1 MSSSSDDDDA
11 SPDNTELASNRLLGN
26 VQREASNGGDSDA
39 ESFSRTRSPD
49 LFESGSVTPTPD
61 VNGTS
66 FQGYGKVKKQEEEEE
81 SVESELSGIAPM
93 KEDAGSE
100 RAASPGEGS
109 EQTLETPDDTPSL
122 KESILSSPASSKAP
136 SRVSLAHRHRPGALQ
151 PFERRFSARLSPS
164 PLASPRNTSPAF
176 LNPHSRQ
183 TSVNSILLQSQDGSE
198 TDTPQPPW
206 EVVRWTKLK
215 KITGTIFSETGRR
228 NYGRPTVICIG
239 ASIAVGTSKGLALIF
254 DYHQSLSATIGLGT
268 KAVESGTVTALAISA
283 DHSTIATGH
292 ASGNIFTW
300 ELARPAK
307 PFLHIP
313 PVERTRLAERASDGH
328 VSGSAVVHVGF
339 LGTRHTAL
347 VSADEGGMAF
357 SHLATRGFG
366 AVARTV
372 KTTRILG
379 RYPIVPVPGK
389 SAEKPRKPS
398 SVLAFSPLPLGNVE
412 QPTDDLGLT
421 ALLTPYLLVIVSTTP
436 IAETQFKS
444 PRPKDVEPH
453 STLSGC
459 LAWFPAVKLR
469 KPISGTNQ
477 TVSKTKLVY
486 SWSNILTI
494 LDVDA
499 VASQEKDK
507 LAVVNFR
514 PRSRWKGEEAIVAI
528 QWLGRSVL
536 GVLTISQRLIILED
550 TSLRIT
556 DSYDLL
562 YKHIYHQ
569 DLFSRQLQP
578 VVEQLDEE
586 DTSMH
591 GVVADA
597 FHMSFR
603 AYKGRLF
610 LLGFN
615 DVSVGTL
622 SNWADRL
629 VALMEEGDYIAAI
642 RLATSYYSGDT
653 DKITVGLP
661 EDDELRHTLVQEK
674 LLEMITASLKYTFA
688 GADFSD
694 DDGRHLQFR
703 ELAEASFTAC
713 MSMNEIEFLFEEI
726 YEMYE
731 QASLEEIF
739 FEVLEPYI
747 LNEEIVSIPPN
758 VLKDLI
764 SQYASNDRAKRLEE
778 MICRLDTGT
787 MDLNQTTTLC
797 KQHRLYDAL
806 IYVWNQAIRDYIT
819 PFIDLLS
826 LIKLIHLEETNAN
839 NESLMDSAR
848 KIFPYMAYTF
858 TGRVYPSGAE
868 MDEVDAHRAKAEMY
882 GFLFSGRTIPWP
894 PGSGMEFET
903 IEDTDD
909 EEPPYPYL
917 SLILRFDTPSFM
929 SMLNEA
935 FEDQFLNG
943 TSDSNGTSANG
954 DGAPTLLPTR
964 QTIVSILLEVLR
976 SDEFDA
982 QDAIYLDMFIARN
995 LPKFA
1000 QFILLPG
1007 STIRGV
1013 LEGLCDYPSDDV
1025 AEDCQLSVEYLLSFY
1040 HPTDL
1045 ATLIPLF
1052 RQAGFFRVLKSVY
1065 GGSKQYPQL
1074 IETYFA
1080 DANDREKVFDTIGDC
1095 LRPKS
1100 GLTSKERRDVEA
1112 VVIKNATTLA
1122 NINTVRVAEVLRD
1135 YAPYLVE
1142 PVLDKLVEDSQAQFV
1157 LLRTLKEPALHDD
1170 RGTQQ
1175 ANEFG
1180 QGFDELYVQLMCK
1193 YDPTHVADYVE
1204 MLTSGDLRL
1213 DRVLPAMESSGVIDA
1228 AVVLMARDGLARKA
1242 MDRLVRH
1249 MQTLET
1255 ALTGLISAAAE
1266 SPDAG
1271 NTTETADDLLNA
1283 VQKYAKVGLW
1293 LCNGQTK
1300 ASDHSKKEKRK
1311 KPNLKDPEADLSLD
1325 ERLWLDLIDIIVVIA
1340 KEVSS
1345 AFDELPV
1352 DSSLEEARIT
1362 SSLRTTV
1369 QTAFSA
1375 LLTSTTRPKL
1385 PTKTTLTAVPATQP
1399 HPSFLLILRAFL
1411 TRASRS
1417 SPSLS
1422 DLRLVLQDIF
1432 AAYTFEE
1439 TILDLANQFLDKDLF
1454 GIVDQ
1459 GWKLRQRGWRAKG
1472 LSCEKCKRRVWGPG
1486 VGGDVWSK
1494 WEERVKEEERIKREK
1509 RVGVL
1514 ESQRRASEGR
1524 IERGKGRAVGLPPA
1538 ENESLAPTGHM
1549 DGAGDNETQEGVQD
1563 VEVVSTR
1570 KEPDLG
1576 PLIVFACRHVW
1587 HRTCLDQAMEIA
1599 IREGRMHV
1607 NDLETRARD
1616 ELQCPIAHQ
1625 HQH

>member
-11 SPDNTELASNRLLGN
+11 SPEHTELANNKLLDN

-49 LFESGSVTPTPD
+49 LFESGNVTPTPD
-61 VNGTS
+61 INGTS
-66 FQGYGKVKKQEEEEE
+66 FQGYGKVKKQVEEE
-81 SVESELSGIAPM
+81 SVDSSELASMDENARRGQVV
-93 KEDAGSE
+93 
-100 RAASPGEGS
+100 SPGEGS

-122 KESILSSPASSKAP
+122 KESILSSPGSSKAP
-136 SRVSLAHRHRPGALQ
+136 SRISVAHRHRPGALQ
-151 PFERRFSARLSPS
+151 PFERRFSARLAPS
-164 PLASPRNTSPAF
+164 PLASPRTTSPAF
-176 LNPHSRQ
+176 PNARSRQ
-183 TSVNSILLQSQDGSE
+183 TSVNSMLLQSQDESE

-215 KITGTIFSETGRR
+215 KITGTVFSETGRR
-228 NYGRPTVICIG
+228 NYGRPTVISIG

-300 ELARPAK
+300 ELSRPAK

-313 PVERTRLAERASDGH
+313 PTERSRLAERASDGH

-379 RYPIVPVPGK
+379 RYPTVPVTGK
-389 SAEKPRKPS
+389 PADKPRKQS

-469 KPISGTNQ
+469 RPIPGTNQ

-486 SWSNILTI
+486 CWSNVLTI

-499 VASQEKDK
+499 VPSQEKDK

-514 PRSRWKGEEAIVAI
+514 PRSRWKSEEAIVAV

-536 GVLTISQRLIILED
+536 GVLTISQSLIILED
-550 TSLRIT
+550 PSLRIT
-556 DSYDLL
+556 DSFDLL
-562 YKHIYHQ
+562 NKHIYHQ

-586 DTSMH
+586 DSSMH

-610 LLGFN
+610 LLGFK

-661 EDDELRHTLVQEK
+661 EDDESRHTLVQEK

-688 GADFSD
+688 GTDSSD
-694 DDGRHLQFR
+694 DDEKLLQFK
-703 ELAEASFTAC
+703 ELATASFTAC
-713 MSMNEIEFLFEEI
+713 MSMDEIEFLFGEI
-726 YEMYE
+726 YEVYE
-731 QASLEEIF
+731 QASVEEIF

-747 LNEEIVSIPPN
+747 LDEEITSIPPD

-764 SQYASNDRAKRLEE
+764 SQYASKDRAKRLEE

-787 MDLNQTTTLC
+787 MDLHQTTTLC

-806 IYVWNQAIRDYIT
+806 IYVWNQAIGDYIT

-826 LIKLIHLEETNAN
+826 LIKLIHLDEANAN
-839 NESLMDSAR
+839 NESLMASAM

-858 TGRVYPSGAE
+858 TGRVYPSGVE
-868 MDEVDAHRAKAEMY
+868 MDESDAHRAKAEMY
-882 GFLFSGRTIPWP
+882 GFLFSGRTISWP
-894 PGSGMEFET
+894 PGSGMDFET

-917 SLILRFDTPSFM
+917 SLILRFDTSSFM

-935 FEDQFLNG
+935 FEDHFLNG
-943 TSDSNGTSANG
+943 TSDSNGTTNG
-954 DGAPTLLPTR
+954 DGTPTLLPTR
-964 QTIVSILLEVLR
+964 QTIISILLDVLR

-982 QDAIYLDMFIARN
+982 EDSIYLDMFIARN

-1007 STIRGV
+1007 STIRNV

-1045 ATLIPLF
+1045 ASLIPLF

-1065 GGSKQYPQL
+1065 AGSKQYPQL

-1080 DANDREKVFDTIGDC
+1080 DANDRETVFDTIGDC
-1095 LRPKS
+1095 IRPKS

-1112 VVIKNATTLA
+1112 VIVKNAAALA
-1122 NINTVRVAEVLRD
+1122 SINTVRTAEVLRD
-1135 YAPYLVE
+1135 YASHLIE
-1142 PVLDKLVEDSQAQFV
+1142 PVLDRLEADSQAQFI
-1157 LLRTLKEPALHDD
+1157 LLRTLIEPTLHDD
-1170 RGTQQ
+1170 SGIQQ
-1175 ANEFG
+1175 ASDLG
-1180 QGFDELYVQLMCK
+1180 QGFDERYVQLMCK

-1204 MLTSGDLRL
+1204 LLKSGDLRL
-1213 DRVLPAMESSGVIDA
+1213 DRVLPAMESSGIIDA
-1228 AVVLMARDGLARKA
+1228 AVVLMAREGLARKA
-1242 MDRLVRH
+1242 MDRLVKH

-1266 SPDAG
+1266 SPDAS
-1271 NTTETADDLLNA
+1271 NTTETADDLLDA
-1283 VQKYAKVGLW
+1283 VQKYAKVGIW
-1293 LCNGQTK
+1293 LCQGQTK
-1300 ASDHSKKEKRK
+1300 ATDRSKKEKKK

-1325 ERLWLDLIDIIVVIA
+1325 EKLWLDLIDVIVVIT

-1345 AFDELPV
+1345 VVDDLPA
-1352 DSSLEEARIT
+1352 DSSLEGTKIT

-1369 QTAFSA
+1369 QMAFSA
-1375 LLTSTTRPKL
+1375 LLTSTTRPKPL
-1385 PTKTTLTAVPATQP
+1385 GKANIPAVPATQP
-1399 HPSFLLILRAFL
+1399 HPTFLFILRAFL

-1422 DLRLVLQDIF
+1422 DLRSVLQDIF

-1459 GWKLRQRGWRAKG
+1459 GWRLRQRGWRAKG

-1486 VGGDVWSK
+1486 VGGDVWGK
-1494 WEERVKEEERIKREK
+1494 WEERVKQEERLRREK
-1509 RVGVL
+1509 REGVL
-1514 ESQRRASEGR
+1514 ELQRRASEGK

-1538 ENESLAPTGHM
+1538 EDEASPSKGLMHS
-1549 DGAGDNETQEGVQD
+1549 AGDHETQEGV
-1563 VEVVSTR
+1563 STTGMFGIG
-1570 KEPDLG
+1570 L
-1576 PLIVFACRHVW
+1576 VW
-1587 HRTCLDQAMEIA
+1587 SK
-1599 IREGRMHV
+1599 
-1607 NDLETRARD
+1607 
-1616 ELQCPIAHQ
+1616 
-1625 HQH
+1625 

>member
-1 MSSSSDDDDA
+1 
-11 SPDNTELASNRLLGN
+11 
-26 VQREASNGGDSDA
+26 
-39 ESFSRTRSPD
+39 
-49 LFESGSVTPTPD
+49 
-61 VNGTS
+61 
-66 FQGYGKVKKQEEEEE
+66 
-81 SVESELSGIAPM
+81 
-93 KEDAGSE
+93 
-100 RAASPGEGS
+100 
-109 EQTLETPDDTPSL
+109 
-122 KESILSSPASSKAP
+122 
-136 SRVSLAHRHRPGALQ
+136 
-151 PFERRFSARLSPS
+151 
-164 PLASPRNTSPAF
+164 
-176 LNPHSRQ
+176 
-183 TSVNSILLQSQDGSE
+183 VNSILIESQDGSE
-198 TDTPQPPW
+198 ADTPQPPW

-215 KITGTIFSETGRR
+215 KITGTVFSETGKR
-228 NYGRPTVICIG
+228 NYGRATVISIG

-254 DYHQSLSATIGLGT
+254 DYHQNLTATIGLGT
-268 KAVESGTVTALAISA
+268 KAIESGAVTALAISA

-313 PVERTRLAERASDGH
+313 PLERSRLAERVADGH

-379 RYPIVPVPGK
+379 RYPAVPTPGK
-389 SAEKPRKPS
+389 PIERSRKAS

-412 QPTDDLGLT
+412 QPTDNLGLT

-469 KPISGTNQ
+469 RPISGTDQ
-477 TVSKTKLVY
+477 KVSKTKLVY
-486 SWSNILTI
+486 CWSNVLTI
-494 LDVDA
+494 LDVDS
-499 VASQEKDK
+499 VPSLEKDK

-514 PRSRWKGEEAIVAI
+514 PRSRWKSEEAIVAV

-550 TSLRIT
+550 TSLRVT
-556 DSYDLL
+556 DSFDLL
-562 YKHIYHQ
+562 HKHIYHQ

-586 DTSMH
+586 DASMH

-661 EDDELRHTLVQEK
+661 EDDESRHTLVQEK
-674 LLEMITASLKYTFA
+674 LLEMITASLKYIFA
-688 GADFSD
+688 GTGFND
-694 DDGRHLQFR
+694 DDDERRIQFR
-703 ELAEASFTAC
+703 ELATASFTAC
-713 MSMNEIEFLFEEI
+713 MCMNEIEFLFEET
-726 YEMYE
+726 YEAYD
-731 QASLEEIF
+731 QASVEDIF

-747 LNEEIVSIPPN
+747 LDEEITSIPPD

-764 SQYASNDRAKRLEE
+764 SQYASKDRAKRLEE
-778 MICRLDTGT
+778 MICRLDTNT
-787 MDLNQTTTLC
+787 MDLHQTTTLC

-826 LIKLIHLEETNAN
+826 LIKLIHLDEANAG
-839 NESLMDSAR
+839 NEQLMTSAMT
-848 KIFPYMAYTF
+848 IFPYMAYTF
-858 TGRVYPSGAE
+858 TGRVYPSGVE
-868 MDEVDAHRAKAEMY
+868 MDESDAYRAKAEMY
-882 GFLFSGRTIPWP
+882 GFLFSGTTISWP
-894 PGSGMEFET
+894 PSSGMIFET

-909 EEPPYPYL
+909 AEPQYPYL

-935 FEDQFLNG
+935 FEDHFLNG
-943 TSDSNGTSANG
+943 TSDSNGIFSNG
-954 DGAPTLLPTR
+954 DGDFKGPTLLPTR
-964 QTIVSILLEVLR
+964 QMIISILLEVLG

-982 QDAIYLDMFIARN
+982 EDSIYLDMFIARN
-995 LPKFA
+995 LPKFP

-1007 STIRGV
+1007 STIRKV
-1013 LEGLCDYPSDDV
+1013 LEGLCNYPSDEV
-1025 AEDCQLSVEYLLSFY
+1025 AEDCQLSIEYLLSFY
-1040 HPTDL
+1040 RPTDL
-1045 ATLIPLF
+1045 TSLIPLF

-1065 GGSKQYPQL
+1065 RGSKQYPQL
-1074 IETYFA
+1074 IQTYF
-1080 DANDREKVFDTIGDC
+1080 DDVNDRESVFDTIGDC
-1095 LRPKS
+1095 LRPSS
-1100 GLTSKERRDVEA
+1100 GLTNKERRDVEA
-1112 VVIKNATTLA
+1112 VVVKNATTLA
-1122 NINTVRVAEVLRD
+1122 NINTVRTAQVLRD
-1135 YAPYLVE
+1135 YSYHLIE
-1142 PVLDKLVEDSQAQFV
+1142 SVLDGLKEEPQAQFI
-1157 LLRTLKEPALHDD
+1157 LLRTLMEPTLHDNSGNHQSID
-1170 RGTQQ
+1170 L
-1175 ANEFG
+1175 G
-1180 QGFDELYVQLMCK
+1180 QGFEERYVQLMCK

-1204 MLTSGDLRL
+1204 LLKSGDLRL
-1213 DRVLPAMESSGVIDA
+1213 ERVLPAMESSGVIDA
-1228 AVVLMARDGLARKA
+1228 AVVLMARDGFARKA
-1242 MDRLVRH
+1242 MDRLVKH

-1266 SPDAG
+1266 SPDVG
-1271 NTTETADDLLNA
+1271 NTTETADDLLDA
-1283 VQKYAKVGLW
+1283 VHKYAKVGIW
-1293 LCNGQTK
+1293 LCQGQTK
-1300 ASDHSKKEKRK
+1300 ATDHSKRAKKK
-1311 KPNLKDPEADLSLD
+1311 KPNLKEPEADLSLD
-1325 ERLWLDLIDIIVVIA
+1325 ERLWLDLIDIVVVVT

-1345 AFDELPV
+1345 AAEDLPS
-1352 DSSLEEARIT
+1352 DTTLDTTKIT
-1362 SSLRTTV
+1362 SSLRTIV
-1369 QTAFSA
+1369 QSAFSA
-1375 LLTSTTRPKL
+1375 LLTSTTRPKPL
-1385 PTKTTLTAVPATQP
+1385 ANTNSPSMPSAQP
-1399 HPSFLLILRAFL
+1399 HPTFLFILRAFL

-1454 GIVDQ
+1454 SIVDE
-1459 GWKLRQRGWRAKG
+1459 GWRLRQRGWRAKG
-1472 LSCEKCKRRVWGPG
+1472 MLCEKCKRRVWGPG
-1486 VGGDVWSK
+1486 VGGDVWGK
-1494 WEERVKEEERIKREK
+1494 WEERVKEEDRIKREK
-1509 RVGVL
+1509 REGVL
-1514 ESQRRASEGR
+1514 ELQRRAGEGK
-1524 IERGKGRAVGLPPA
+1524 IERGKGRAVG
-1538 ENESLAPTGHM
+1538 SLADAESAKPSTHADDEL
-1549 DGAGDNETQEGVQD
+1549 DGTETQHQA
-1563 VEVVSTR
+1563 SSASQNNT
-1570 KEPDLG
+1570 PTLG
-1576 PLIVFACRHVW
+1576 PLLVFACRHVW
-1587 HRTCLDQAMEIA
+1587 HRSCLEQAMEVA
-1599 IREGRMHV
+1599 VRDGRLHPL
-1607 NDLETRARD
+1607 DHASSPRD
-1616 ELQCPIAHQ
+1616 EWRCPLVH
-1625 HQH
+1625 H

>member
-11 SPDNTELASNRLLGN
+11 SPDNTEVASNRLLDN
-26 VQREASNGGDSDA
+26 VQRKASNGGDSDA

-49 LFESGSVTPTPD
+49 LVESGTVTPTPD
-61 VNGTS
+61 INGTS
-66 FQGYGKVKKQEEEEE
+66 FQGHGQVKKQEEEE
-81 SVESELSGIAPM
+81 SVASSELAPLT
-93 KEDAGSE
+93 EDARSGQVQ
-100 RAASPGEGS
+100 SPEEGS

-122 KESILSSPASSKAP
+122 KESILSSPGSSKAP
-136 SRVSLAHRHRPGALQ
+136 SRISLAHRHRPGALQ
-151 PFERRFSARLSPS
+151 PFERRFSARLTPS
-164 PLASPRNTSPAF
+164 PLASPRTTSPAF
-176 LNPHSRQ
+176 LNAHSRQ

-198 TDTPQPPW
+198 ADTPQPPW

-215 KITGTIFSETGRR
+215 KITGTVFSETGRR
-228 NYGRPTVICIG
+228 NYGRPTVISIG

-300 ELARPAK
+300 ELSRPAK

-313 PVERTRLAERASDGH
+313 PIERSRLAERASDGH

-366 AVARTV
+366 AVARIV

-379 RYPIVPVPGK
+379 RYPTVPVPVK
-389 SAEKPRKPS
+389 LAEKPRKPS

-469 KPISGTNQ
+469 RPIPGTNQ

-486 SWSNILTI
+486 CWSNILTI

-499 VASQEKDK
+499 VPSQEKDK

-514 PRSRWKGEEAIVAI
+514 PRSRWKSEEAIVAV

-550 TSLRIT
+550 TSLRTT
-556 DSYDLL
+556 DSFDLL
-562 YKHIYHQ
+562 HKHIYHQ

-586 DTSMH
+586 DASMH

-642 RLATSYYSGDT
+642 RLATSYHSGDA

-661 EDDELRHTLVQEK
+661 EDDESRHTLVQEK

-688 GADFSD
+688 GTDFSD
-694 DDGRHLQFR
+694 DGERRLQFKD
-703 ELAEASFTAC
+703 LATASFMAC
-713 MSMNEIEFLFEEI
+713 MSMNEIEFLFEEV
-726 YEMYE
+726 YEVYE
-731 QASLEEIF
+731 QASVEEIF

-747 LNEEIVSIPPN
+747 LDEEITSIPPD

-787 MDLNQTTTLC
+787 MDLHQTTTLC
-797 KQHRLYDAL
+797 KQHGLYDAL

-826 LIKLIHLEETNAN
+826 LIKLIQLDEANAN
-839 NESLMDSAR
+839 NESLMASAM

-858 TGRVYPSGAE
+858 TGRVYPSGVE
-868 MDEVDAHRAKAEMY
+868 MDESDAHRAKAEMY
-882 GFLFSGRTIPWP
+882 GFLFSGRIISWP
-894 PGSGMEFET
+894 PGSGVEFET

-935 FEDQFLNG
+935 FEDHFLNG
-943 TSDSNGTSANG
+943 TSDSNGTTNG
-954 DGAPTLLPTR
+954 GGAPTLLPTR
-964 QTIVSILLEVLR
+964 QTIISILLDVLR

-982 QDAIYLDMFIARN
+982 EDSIYLDMFIARN

-1007 STIRGV
+1007 STIRNV

-1045 ATLIPLF
+1045 ASLIPLF
-1052 RQAGFFRVLKSVY
+1052 RQAEFFRVLKSVY
-1065 GGSKQYPQL
+1065 AGSKQYPQL

-1080 DANDREKVFDTIGDC
+1080 DTNDKETVFDTIGDC
-1095 LRPKS
+1095 IRPKS

-1112 VVIKNATTLA
+1112 VIVKNAATLA
-1122 NINTVRVAEVLRD
+1122 SINTVRTAEVLRD
-1135 YAPYLVE
+1135 YAPHLVE
-1142 PVLDKLVEDSQAQFV
+1142 PVLDRLEEDSQAQFI
-1157 LLRTLKEPALHDD
+1157 LLRTLIEPALHDD
-1170 RGTQQ
+1170 SGTQQ
-1175 ANEFG
+1175 ASDLG
-1180 QGFDELYVQLMCK
+1180 QGFDERYVQLMCK

-1204 MLTSGDLRL
+1204 LLKSGDLRL

-1242 MDRLVRH
+1242 MDRLVKH

-1271 NTTETADDLLNA
+1271 NTTETADDLLDA
-1283 VQKYAKVGLW
+1283 VQKYAKVGIW
-1293 LCNGQTK
+1293 LCQGQTK
-1300 ASDHSKKEKRK
+1300 ATDHSKKEKKK

-1325 ERLWLDLIDIIVVIA
+1325 ERLWLDLIDIIVVIT

-1345 AFDELPV
+1345 VVDDLPA
-1352 DSSLEEARIT
+1352 DSSLEGTKIT

-1385 PTKTTLTAVPATQP
+1385 LTKANIPTIPATQP
-1399 HPSFLLILRAFL
+1399 HPTFLLILRAFL

-1422 DLRLVLQDIF
+1422 DLRSVLQDIF

-1459 GWKLRQRGWRAKG
+1459 GWRLRQRGWRAKG

-1486 VGGDVWSK
+1486 VGGDVWGK
-1494 WEERVKEEERIKREK
+1494 WEERVKEEERVKREK
-1509 RVGVL
+1509 REGVL
-1514 ESQRRASEGR
+1514 ELQRRESEGK
-1524 IERGKGRAVGLPPA
+1524 IERGKGRAVGLLPA
-1538 ENESLAPTGHM
+1538 EDEPPLSKGQV
-1549 DGAGDNETQEGVQD
+1549 DGAGDDETQEGISSA
-1563 VEVVSTR
+1563 ESR
-1570 KEPDLG
+1570 KEPDPG
-1576 PLIVFACRHVW
+1576 PLVIFACRHVW
-1587 HRTCLDQAMEIA
+1587 HRTCLEQAMEIA

-1607 NDLETRARD
+1607 NDMGTRARD
-1616 ELQCPIAHQ
+1616 ELRCPIAHQ